1 MALPT
6 TLQTGSTG
14 WGDVGPATTG
24 DGILGREYSEYGLM
38 ILMTYDQQNIYNA
51 LITDEYSQVLPA
63 NPGTDKAQWWRYP
76 VLSNAEELE
85 EGVPPAP
92 TPLTRNRVTKSL
104 KQRGKWIQFTDLER
118 GRSAH
123 PIPSIGLMRLMEVF
137 NRTNDTNAR
146 DSLFLTSAP
155 SSGNFPT
162 TAQGGNVAITG
173 KDSGNTIT
181 NPTYGGGKSSYSTLT
196 TDSNGADFTLQDIKD
211 MSDSLENNNV
221 PMIFPRVFASTNVAT
236 VPGDPAYVGVT
247 DYAGKNVLESLVT
260 GTGVLDA
267 WKFEHVKNYSDQTA
281 IMPNEIGRTGH
292 VRWLWSTS
300 PSWAGT
306 GTTKGIG
313 RRLAILGQDAFGYM
327 TISNEM
333 LEIVTTGGGDSYNPL
348 SQTSTVGLKWSDA
361 YTMLRPDHVRQLFY
375 VTTA

>member
-6 TLQTGSTG
+6 NLQAGSTG

-38 ILMTYDQQNIYNA
+38 ILMTYDQQNIYRA
-51 LITDEYSQVLPA
+51 LVTDEYSQVLPA
-63 NPGTDKAQWWRYP
+63 NPGTDLAQWWRYP
-76 VLSNAEELE
+76 LLGNAEKLV

-104 KQRGKWIQFTDLER
+104 DQKGKWVQFTDLER

-123 PIPSIGLMRLMEVF
+123 PIPSIALMRLMEVF
-137 NRTNDTNAR
+137 SRTNDTDAR
-146 DSLFLTSAP
+146 DSLFLTATP

-162 TAQGGNVAITG
+162 AAQGGNVAVTG
-173 KDSGNTIT
+173 KDSGNTVT
-181 NPTYGGGKSSYSTLT
+181 NATYGGNKTSYTSLSTA
-196 TDSNGADFTLQDIKD
+196 SNGGNFTLANIKA
-211 MSDSLENNNV
+211 MSDSLEQNNV

-247 DYAGKNVLESLVT
+247 DSVGKDILEGLTT
-260 GTGVLDA
+260 GTGALDA
-267 WKFEHVKNYSDQTA
+267 WKFEHVKNYSDQRA

-300 PSWAGT
+300 PAWRGT
-306 GTTKGIG
+306 GIAQGVG

-333 LEIVTTGGGDSYNPL
+333 LDIITTGGGDSYNPL
-348 SQTSTVGLKWSDA
+348 SQTSTVGLKWSNA
-361 YTMLRPDHVRQLFY
+361 YTMLRPDHVRQLY
-375 VTTA
+375 YATSA